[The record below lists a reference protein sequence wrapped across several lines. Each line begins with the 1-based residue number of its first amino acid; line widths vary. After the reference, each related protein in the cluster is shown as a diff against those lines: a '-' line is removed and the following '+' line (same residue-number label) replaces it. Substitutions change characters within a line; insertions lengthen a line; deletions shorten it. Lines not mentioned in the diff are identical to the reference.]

1 MSSYSRNSRTP
12 NRALQLALAGT
23 LLVGSAA
30 FAADEPHTFELTAF
44 SNGTGGKAIL
54 SGDYNT
60 AQQEL
65 KSRERS
71 LDVET
76 VATNRC
82 VVYTLTRQIDAAR
95 AACDKAVHEAQQ
107 EIAGLPVSLSW
118 ARSDYRDYLAL
129 AYSNRAVLNWVTNDA
144 TGAQDDLKKAAAV
157 SPKASFVARNV
168 SALQNHATVAQVA
181 SVPKT

>member
-12 NRALQLALAGT
+12 NRALQLAFAGA

-54 SGDYNT
+54 GGDYNA

-65 KSRERS
+65 SSHHRT

-82 VVYTLTRQIDAAR
+82 VVYTLTHQIDAAR
-95 AACDKAVHEAQQ
+95 VACDKAVREAQQ

-144 TGAQDDLKKAAAV
+144 TGAQADLKKAAAV

>member
-44 SNGTGGKAIL
+44 SNGTGGQAIL

-65 KSRERS
+65 NTRERS

-129 AYSNRAVLNWVTNDA
+129 AYSNRAVLNWVTNNA